1 MTLVDFLYSQAGHSL
16 LLSLLTI
23 PGFILILRRAGFSWA
38 WSLLALLPSIG
49 LVLVFAVLLFRR
61 WPAIAAME
69 AKR

>member
-1 MTLVDFLYSQAGHSL
+1 MTLHDFIFSPAGGSL
-16 LLSLLTI
+16 LLSLLSI
-23 PGFILILRRAGFSWA
+23 PGFVLILRRAGMSWA

-61 WPAIAAME
+61 WPVIAAAE